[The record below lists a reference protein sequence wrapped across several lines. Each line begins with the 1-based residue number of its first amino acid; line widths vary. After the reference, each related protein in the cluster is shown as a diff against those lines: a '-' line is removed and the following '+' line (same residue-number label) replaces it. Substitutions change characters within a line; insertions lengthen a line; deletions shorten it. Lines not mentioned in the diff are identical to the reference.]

1 MKPSFAI
8 VGCGKVGTALGIF
21 LVRAGYFPA
30 GFASKSL
37 SSAKHLADIV
47 FSDHFSDTPWH
58 ITRSADVVF
67 ITTPD
72 SAVEDTCSLIAQN
85 AGFAD
90 QAIVLHCSGALAS
103 SVLSSAKTCNAWA
116 GSMHPLQSFASSNY
130 RNNPFKGIIV
140 SVEGDDPAV
149 IVAKTIAADLE
160 GTAVTLLTEAK
171 TLYHASAV
179 AASNYLVTLID
190 LAVQLIQEAGIHR
203 KDAFNL
209 LKPLIEGTLS
219 NIEKVGVRK
228 ALTGPIARGDVKT
241 VKKHMED
248 IGSKRPDLLALYKL
262 LGFYTV
268 DIAAETNTVPESTLQ
283 ELKRIT
289 T

>member
-8 VGCGKVGTALGIF
+8 VGCGKVGTALAIF
-21 LVRAGYFPA
+21 LARAGYVPA

-47 FSDHFSDTPWH
+47 FSNHFSDIPWH
-58 ITRSADVVF
+58 ITRAADVVF

-72 SAVEDTCSLIAQN
+72 SAIEETCSVIAQN
-85 AGFAD
+85 AGFTNHAV
-90 QAIVLHCSGALAS
+90 VLHCSGALSS
-103 SVLSSAKTCNAWA
+103 SVLSHAKTCNARI
-116 GSMHPLQSFASSNY
+116 GSMHPLQSFASADY

-140 SVEGDDPAV
+140 SVEGDAPAV
-149 IVAKTIAADLE
+149 NIAKTIAADLG

-203 KDAFNL
+203 RDAFNL
-209 LKPLIEGTLS
+209 LRPLIEGTLS

-241 VKKHMED
+241 VKKHVEE
-248 IGSKRPDLLALYKL
+248 IGFKRPDLLALYKL
-262 LGFYTV
+262 LGLYTV
-268 DIAAETNTVPESTLQ
+268 DIAAAENTVSKSTIR
-283 ELKRIT
+283 ELKKIAT
-289 T
+289 